1 MKRPTRQLIWA
12 VASALT
18 LHVGSLVAQTC
29 NVSISAVQNPLCK
42 GEDAIFLAT
51 GAIQNVGSYSF
62 DFNTGTMPP
71 GWSFTGQAQ
80 FTAPCGPSPDNTSY
94 YWAAT
99 SSGTPMIETVDL
111 DVSGGGT
118 IDFEFIM
125 SAQGGSSP
133 CEGPDQ
139 ANEGF
144 ELQYS
149 INGGGTWVPI
159 TYFSPGGYQLPQ
171 NPNTTNGV
179 ANGQT
184 PYTVWNTVAVPIPP
198 AAQTSSTRFRWI
210 QQFSSGTCCDN
221 WGLDNVVINAGSLS
235 TMTWST
241 GLTGPPGQ
249 VGSDTIQALMT
260 DTCIIV
266 TLTDTSGLSCTDTV
280 CVQVVDLP
288 TANASFT
295 SPVCAGTQIPITG
308 SISTPSGG
316 ISSYL
321 FDFDNNGV
329 FETTS
334 STGDVVFPNP
344 IAGEYIVPFRVISS
358 GGCEHDTT
366 LTLRLNPNP
375 TISITLNPT
384 QICQFEEANINVNA
398 TMNNP
403 PGFSSTVDSLQW
415 DYYNSGQIDTITGI
429 QNNTHK
435 FVQSGTIT
443 VKVTAVS
450 NEGCVRSAT
459 RNITVLPSPI
469 ADVLVEDVCIG
480 QPIVLVN
487 NSTVDAPDVFNTIDW
502 ETNGP
507 SGNQTSTS
515 FTPNFVFSTSGQ
527 HTLSLALESS
537 SGCRDS
543 LEVQF
548 DVFPGIQPLI
558 DYMPICFN
566 EVLLYNASSG
576 GSGDLYAKWTLP
588 GSSGDT
594 IIMGPDTLFFI
605 YPASGTQEATL
616 EVTDTNGCR
625 IDTTM
630 NIDVVGPIVLNNV
643 PNVLII
649 NPTITDNDKLDFE
662 AIQPGFN
669 YCYDYVFTVYNR
681 WGVAIYTTEN
691 KSDSP
696 DINCSAC
703 FEGKTPMDVE
713 LSNGTYFWT
722 IKGNRDLELNGKINV
737 FKN

>member
-1 MKRPTRQLIWA
+1 MKRLHRHLIWA
-12 VASALT
+12 ACTMFGLHTGALSAQ
-18 LHVGSLVAQTC
+18 VC
-29 NVSISAVQNPLCK
+29 NVNVSAVQNPLCK
-42 GEDAIFLAT
+42 GENAIFIAT

-118 IDFEFIM
+118 IDFEFVM
-125 SAQGGSSP
+125 SPQGGSSP

-149 INGGGTWVPI
+149 INSGGTWVPI
-159 TYFSPGGYQLPQ
+159 TYFSPGGFQLPQ

-184 PYTVWNTVAVPIPP
+184 PYTVWNSMAIPIPP
-198 AAQTSSTRFRWI
+198 AAQTISTRFRWI
-210 QQFSSGTCCDN
+210 QQFSSGICCDN
-221 WGLDNVVINAGSLS
+221 WGMDNIVINAGSLS

-249 VGSDTIQALMT
+249 VGSDTLLALMN

-266 TLTDTSGLSCTDTV
+266 TLADTSGLTCSDTI

-288 TANASFT
+288 TAMASFT

-316 ISSYL
+316 ISSYQ
-321 FDFDNNGV
+321 FDYDNNGV
-329 FETTS
+329 FETIS
-334 STGDVVFPNP
+334 STGDVLFPNP
-344 IAGEYIVPFRVISS
+344 IAGQYSVPFKVISA
-358 GGCEHDTT
+358 GGCEHDTV
-366 LTLRLNPNP
+366 LILRLNPNP
-375 TISITLNPT
+375 SISLTLNPT
-384 QICQFEEANINVNA
+384 QICQFDQANLNVNA
-398 TMNNP
+398 NMNNP
-403 PGFSSTVDSLQW
+403 PGFSSTVDSLRW
-415 DYYNSGQIDTITGI
+415 DFYNSGQTDTTTGI
-429 QNNTHK
+429 QNNTHQ
-435 FVQSGTIT
+435 FTQSGTIT

-450 NEGCVRSAT
+450 DEGCVRSAT

-469 ADVLVEDVCIG
+469 ADVVVEDVCIG

-487 NSTVDAPDVFNTIDW
+487 NSTVDAPDVLNIIDW
-502 ETNGP
+502 EANGP

-515 FTPNFVFSTSGQ
+515 FIPNFVFLTSGQ

-543 LEVQF
+543 LELQF

-566 EVLLYNASSG
+566 EVLLYNASTG
-576 GSGDLYAKWTLP
+576 GSGNLYAKWTLP
-588 GSSGDT
+588 GAAGDT
-594 IIMGPDTLFFI
+594 VILGPDTLFFV
-605 YPASGTQEATL
+605 YPAPGSQEATL

-630 NIDVVGPIVLNNV
+630 NIDVVGPIVLNEL
-643 PNVLII
+643 PNVLILD
-649 NPTITDNDKLDFE
+649 PTVANNDKLDFE
-662 AIQPGFN
+662 ELKQGFN
-669 YCYDYVFTVYNR
+669 YCYDYVLTIYNR
-681 WGVAIYTTEN
+681 WGLAVYTTEN
-691 KSDSP
+691 KTSSP
-696 DINCSAC
+696 DIGCSAC
-703 FEGKTPMDVE
+703 FEGLTPSGAE

-722 IKGNRDLELNGKINV
+722 LKGNRDLELNGKINV